1 LSEQTYASLGRRFAA
16 HLVDILIA
24 FSVLLLTGIV
34 MRILRAIGFW
44 TPTVQDPEQTWRT
57 LGVVAKLFIIFAFI
71 LSMGPI
77 YFILFESSTWQATFG
92 KRMLRIYVTDDG
104 RKRITTM
111 RSLGRWL
118 SRWFCGW
125 FGGNFLSLI
134 TIAVTGNRKAIH
146 DFLAGTLILRGQPPD
161 KTPLEPWR
169 IAAAFGLPFVWLLG
183 TFMVT
188 M

>member
-1 LSEQTYASLGRRFAA
+1 MPDQTYATLGRRFAA

-24 FSVLLLTGIV
+24 LSVVLLTV
-34 MRILRAIGFW
+34 MVLRILRAIGFW
-44 TPTVQDPEQTWRT
+44 TPAVQDPEQTWRT
-57 LGVVAKLFIIFAFI
+57 LGVVAKLCIIFAFV

-77 YFILFESSTWQATFG
+77 YFILCEASTWQATFG
-92 KRMLRIYVTDDG
+92 KRLLRIYVTDDS
-104 RKRITTM
+104 RKRISIM
-111 RSLGRWL
+111 RSLGLWL

-146 DFLAGTLILRGQPPD
+146 DFLGGTLVLQGQPPD
-161 KTPLEPWR
+161 QAPLEPWR
-169 IAAAFGLPFVWLLG
+169 IAAAFGFPFVWLMG
-183 TFMVT
+183 TFMAT